1 MRIGRNEIIEEL
13 SEHIRKFG
21 GEPGEW
27 RVGTASHDGRFKI
40 QDDREN
46 PAGMTGLA
54 YREAHTPY
62 AAADAVDYL
71 VSALGLQLDSDALH
85 GAERGSAPTANADLK
100 VGGAVAAV
108 SDRRTAVGTL
118 QKAEHRSALQHAP
131 EPGRLVFIYR
141 KTPSAPAPSASDPA
155 AFPRR
160 AA

>member
-13 SEHIRKFG
+13 AEHIRRSG

-46 PAGMTGLA
+46 PVSMTGLA

-85 GAERGSAPTANADLK
+85 GAERGSA
-100 VGGAVAAV
+100 
-108 SDRRTAVGTL
+108 L
-118 QKAEHRSALQHAP
+118 QGAP

-141 KTPSAPAPSASDPA
+141 QTPSAPAPPASEHA